1 MFKVYISYLKRNCT
15 VVVEKNNTFQFQVT
29 KLEACFTSVI
39 FETKIPKA
47 KARRLAFSGYG
58 LNFLSLPFKGDRNF
72 GVKGILQ
79 ERDLKIKEDQGVI
92 QTFIWGQIY
101 REIELF
107 YCSCQRLT

>member
-1 MFKVYISYLKRNCT
+1 M
-15 VVVEKNNTFQFQVT
+15 T

-72 GVKGILQ
+72 GVKSILQ
-79 ERDLKIKEDQGVI
+79 ERDLKTKIKVLSKL
-92 QTFIWGQIY
+92 
-101 REIELF
+101 LF
-107 YCSCQRLT
+107 GAKCTEK

>member
-1 MFKVYISYLKRNCT
+1 M
-15 VVVEKNNTFQFQVT
+15 T

-39 FETKIPKA
+39 FEKKIPKA

-79 ERDLKIKEDQGVI
+79 ERDLKKKIKVSSKL
-92 QTFIWGQIY
+92 
-101 REIELF
+101 LF
-107 YCSCQRLT
+107 GAKCTEK

>member
-15 VVVEKNNTFQFQVT
+15 VIVEKNNTFQFQVT

-39 FETKIPKA
+39 FEKKIPKA

-72 GVKGILQ
+72 GVKSILQ
-79 ERDLKIKEDQGVI
+79 ERDLKKKIKVSS
-92 QTFIWGQIY
+92 TL
-101 REIELF
+101 LF
-107 YCSCQRLT
+107 GAKCTEK

>member
-92 QTFIWGQIY
+92 QTFIWGQMY

>member
-15 VVVEKNNTFQFQVT
+15 VIVEKNNTFQFQVT

-39 FETKIPKA
+39 FEKKITKA

-72 GVKGILQ
+72 GVKKYST
-79 ERDLKIKEDQGVI
+79 RARFKKEDQGVI
-92 QTFIWGQIY
+92 QTFIWGQMY

-107 YCSCQRLT
+107 YCSCQILT

>member
-15 VVVEKNNTFQFQVT
+15 VIVEKNNTFQFQVT

-39 FETKIPKA
+39 FEKKIPKA

-58 LNFLSLPFKGDRNF
+58 LNFLSLPFKGDRNLCKKYSTRARF
-72 GVKGILQ
+72 K
-79 ERDLKIKEDQGVI
+79 KEDQGVI
-92 QTFIWGQIY
+92 HTFIWGQMY

-107 YCSCQRLT
+107 YCSCQILT

>member
-1 MFKVYISYLKRNCT
+1 M
-15 VVVEKNNTFQFQVT
+15 T

-39 FETKIPKA
+39 FEKKIPKA

-79 ERDLKIKEDQGVI
+79 ERDLKKTIKVLSKL
-92 QTFIWGQIY
+92 
-101 REIELF
+101 LF
-107 YCSCQRLT
+107 GAKCTEK